1 MLNWSTVMTAIS
13 AFGILASVLFQFFN
27 VHPSEKRYVTIKT
40 MRVILV
46 VLFLFSLYMT
56 IQGGGPGGGGLVNGP
71 ATAEP
76 TVSLPDPT
84 PSPTPEP
91 HPGRS
96 DGRAHPERSPSGPYG
111 AAHAHPAA
119 GNGRPRSAAHS
130 RAPGHLPAG
139 GV

>member
-56 IQGGGPGGGGLVNGP
+56 IQGGGSGGGDRKSTRLN
-71 ATAEP
+71 
-76 TVSLPDPT
+76 S
-84 PSPTPEP
+84 S
-91 HPGRS
+91 H
-96 DGRAHPERSPSGPYG
+96 
-111 AAHAHPAA
+111 
-119 GNGRPRSAAHS
+119 
-130 RAPGHLPAG
+130 
-139 GV
+139 